1 MSVLTISKQ
10 SMKVCDYVAQFI
22 ADRNVDTVF
31 SIPGGGCIFLSDAF
45 EREERIEMVVNH
57 HEQGCALSAE
67 GYARAKGD
75 MGVCLVTSGP
85 GGSNA
90 WTGTLCS
97 YQDSVPVMVISGNVN
112 KSMTTNYTGL
122 DLRQLGDQEF
132 DVVKT
137 VSNFTKYAVQVNDAN
152 TIKYHLEKAYYEAN
166 NGRKGPVWIDIPLD
180 VSTDTV
186 DISKLKGFTP
196 QDPLY
201 DKIDIKTIINKLSN
215 SKKPLIIVGNGVRL
229 SNSVSLLDGI
239 LEEYNIPVVTS
250 LNGNDSVSNEYK
262 YFGGRFGTAGQI
274 SANKLIQ
281 ESDFILSLG
290 SRLYV
295 RQIGYNFK
303 SFAKNAYKVYV
314 DIDKGE
320 LNKPTLFPDMKVNTD
335 VNLFLNELK
344 PHLRQ
349 LNIDP
354 WRDTCVKYVGKYPH
368 VLERHKESNSP
379 LSSYGVFDKLN
390 EYTNKHDTIVT
401 SNGTANIVGMQ
412 VLKLKKNQ
420 RMFTNKA
427 TAPMGYGLPAAIG
440 SYYGTK
446 NKIILLDGD
455 GSLHM
460 NIHELQ
466 VLVQNNLP
474 IKIILLNNSGYLS
487 IKITQTNFCNGKLSL
502 SDKSS
507 GLTLPDY
514 SKIAYAYNLKYHSIK
529 NKKDLKSVFDNVF
542 TNNAYNGPELIE
554 VFVDPHEVH
563 EPKVK
568 AQLDENGKFIP
579 GELDSI
585 NWIL

>member
-1 MSVLTISKQ
+1 
-10 SMKVCDYVAQFI
+10 MKVCDYVAQFI

-90 WTGTLCS
+90 WTGILCS

-132 DVVKT
+132 DTVKT

-180 VSTDTV
+180 ISTDTV
-186 DISKLKGFTP
+186 DINKLKGFTP
-196 QDPLY
+196 KDPLY
-201 DKIDIKTIINKLSN
+201 DKVDIKSIINKLSN

-239 LEEYNIPVVTS
+239 LEDYNIPVVTS

-303 SFAKNAYKVYV
+303 SFAKNAYKIYV
-314 DIDKGE
+314 DIDKRE

-335 VNLFLNELK
+335 VNLFLNKLK
-344 PHLRQ
+344 PHLMQ

-354 WRDTCVKYVGKYPH
+354 WRDTCVKYVDKYPH

-390 EYTNKHDTIVT
+390 EYINKYDTIVT
-401 SNGTANIVGMQ
+401 SNGTSNIVGMQ

-440 SYYGTK
+440 SHYGTK
-446 NKIILLDGD
+446 NKILLLDGD

-529 NKKDLKSVFDNVF
+529 NKKDLKSVFGDVF
-542 TNNAYNGPELIE
+542 TNNTYNGPELIE

-568 AQLDENGKFIP
+568 AQLDENGKFTP

-585 NWIL
+585 NWILE